1 MPRQDSRLPRNS
13 ERPNGSARRSERATA
28 GQQARP
34 GKSGYGMD
42 SIRRN
47 LRVQLEQRRLLRPGP
62 PPWDDDDKSNGADG
76 SS

>member
-1 MPRQDSRLPRNS
+1 MPRDDSRPSRDS
-13 ERPNGSARRSERATA
+13 ERRNGSARRGGRATA
-28 GQQARP
+28 GAQA

-62 PPWDDDDKSNGADG
+62 PPWDEDDKSNGADG
-76 SS
+76 SP